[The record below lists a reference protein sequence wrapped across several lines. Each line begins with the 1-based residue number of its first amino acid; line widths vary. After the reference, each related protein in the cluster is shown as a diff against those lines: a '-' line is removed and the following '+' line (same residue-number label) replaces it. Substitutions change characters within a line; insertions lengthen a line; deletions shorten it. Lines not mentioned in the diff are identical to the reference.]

1 MLEKYAEFLKTK
13 ERAIIESG
21 FDHPRESLPAGL
33 FEWQKDIVLWAV
45 KKGRAALFEDCGMG
59 KTAQQ
64 LAWAQAVS
72 SRESKPVLILA
83 PLAVSEQ
90 TKREGDKFGISVT
103 VCRSME
109 DVTDGVNITNYEM
122 LAHFDASAFVGV
134 VLDESSILKHH
145 DSKTREWVTEA
156 FSKTPYR
163 LACTATPAPNDHM
176 ELCNHAEFLGIM
188 NRTEM
193 LSTFFVH
200 DGGDTAKW
208 RLKGHARKAFW
219 KWMSTWALTITKPS
233 DIGYPDDGFLLPEL
247 TFHEIVTECEAG
259 ETDDGQMMLVPGIA
273 QSLIDRRRAR
283 RNSLEDRC
291 AAAAEIANSNTDQCL
306 IWCDLN
312 DESATLT
319 KMIDGAV
326 EVRGSDSREDKT
338 DRLTGFSAGRYRA
351 LVSKPSIAGFGMNWQ
366 NCHRMVFVGLSDSYE
381 MFYQAVRRCWRFGQD
396 RPVDVYIIISEEEG
410 AVKAN
415 IDRKERDARIMTTE
429 MTQHA
434 RNSLDGVLK
443 MQQNQRDEYN
453 PRIEMLIPKWMVME
467 NESA

>member
-1 MLEKYAEFLKTK
+1 
-13 ERAIIESG
+13 
-21 FDHPRESLPAGL
+21 
-33 FEWQKDIVLWAV
+33 
-45 KKGRAALFEDCGMG
+45 
-59 KTAQQ
+59 
-64 LAWAQAVS
+64 
-72 SRESKPVLILA
+72 
-83 PLAVSEQ
+83 
-90 TKREGDKFGISVT
+90 
-103 VCRSME
+103 
-109 DVTDGVNITNYEM
+109 
-122 LAHFDASAFVGV
+122 
-134 VLDESSILKHH
+134 
-145 DSKTREWVTEA
+145 
-156 FSKTPYR
+156 
-163 LACTATPAPNDHM
+163 
-176 ELCNHAEFLGIM
+176 
-188 NRTEM
+188 M

-208 RLKGHARKAFW
+208 RLKGHARNVFW

-233 DIGYPDDGFLLPEL
+233 DVGYPDDGFLLPEL
-247 TFHEIVTECEAG
+247 AFHEIVTECEAG
-259 ETDDGQMMLVPGIA
+259 ETDDGQMMLVPGVA

-291 AAAAEIANSNTDQCL
+291 AAAAEIANGSAEQCL

-396 RPVDVYIIISEEEG
+396 CPVDVYIIISEEEG

-415 IDRKERDARIMTTE
+415 IDRKERDARIMTAE

-434 RNSLDGVLK
+434 RASLDGVLK

-453 PRIEMLIPKWMVME
+453 PKIEMLIPDWMVTE